1 MQKELFQTNSAL
13 RKMVGKK
20 VHVTLDGGWIGHVV
34 TVVDESTLSIIRD
47 SGKLESINIFDVR
60 SV

>member
-34 TVVDESTLSIIRD
+34 AVVDESTLSIIRD